1 MLSTSRV
8 VEMNTQISLLQQD
21 VIKLE
26 KSVSYLERIASRALQ
41 EHKEFDIHK
50 ADDILQFLSSLAG
63 QVAVL
68 QSKLTN
74 LHDQEIMDKIHKSMK
89 SVMQNDRDIENSFYN
104 ISDTI
109 TSLHNS
115 IRNDISLWHIYCIN
129 AIVSDS

>member
-21 VIKLE
+21 IIKLE

-50 ADDILQFLSSLAG
+50 AEDILQFLSSLAG

-89 SVMQNDRDIENSFYN
+89 SVMQK
-104 ISDTI
+104 
-109 TSLHNS
+109 
-115 IRNDISLWHIYCIN
+115 
-129 AIVSDS
+129 

>member
-1 MLSTSRV
+1 
-8 VEMNTQISLLQQD
+8 MNAQISLLQQD
-21 VIKLE
+21 IIRLE

-50 ADDILQFLSSLAG
+50 AEDILQFLSSLAG
-63 QVAVL
+63 QVAIL

-74 LHDQEIMDKIHKSMK
+74 LHDPEIMDKIHKSMK

-109 TSLHNS
+109 TTLYNTM
-115 IRNDISLWHIYCIN
+115 NNNISLWYIYCIN
-129 AIVSDS
+129 AIVINS